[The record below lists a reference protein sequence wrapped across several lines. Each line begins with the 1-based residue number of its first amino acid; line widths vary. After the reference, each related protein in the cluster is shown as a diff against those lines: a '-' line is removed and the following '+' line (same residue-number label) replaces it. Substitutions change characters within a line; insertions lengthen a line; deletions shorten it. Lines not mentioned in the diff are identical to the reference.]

1 MSNERDA
8 RAMPAAPAEGKGG
21 RAYHHG
27 DLRNGLLEAARAI
40 LEEESLAALT
50 LRAVARKAG
59 VSHAAPYRH
68 FPNHEALL
76 VELSIEGF
84 DELREQIR
92 EAAKASG
99 TESDRIA
106 TIGAAYMRFVAARPA
121 LTRLMFGGQ
130 LPNRDQ
136 FPALGLKAD
145 AIGEEIGQALHDQAL
160 GLAVWSAMHGLAM
173 LVLENVI
180 DLGQRRS
187 GLHVLPTRA
196 EIILRSLFSTRE

>member
-1 MSNERDA
+1 MNNDRDT
-8 RAMPAAPAEGKGG
+8 RAAAPAEARQG

-40 LEEESLAALT
+40 LEEESLASLT

-121 LTRLMFGGQ
+121 LARLMFGGQ

-160 GLAVWSAMHGLAM
+160 GLAVWGAMHGLAM

-187 GLHVLPTRA
+187 GLHVLPARS
-196 EIILRSLFSTRE
+196 EIILRSLFATRE

>member
-1 MSNERDA
+1 MNERDSHA
-8 RAMPAAPAEGKGG
+8 GPAAMPRSAGG
-21 RAYHHG
+21 RGYHHG

-84 DELREQIR
+84 DELREAIAD
-92 EAAKASG
+92 AARAQG
-99 TESDRIA
+99 TESDKIA

-121 LTRLMFGGQ
+121 LARLMFGGQ

-136 FPALGLKAD
+136 FPTLGLKAD
-145 AIGEEIGQALHDQAL
+145 SIGSEIGAALHDSAL
-160 GLAVWSAMHGLAM
+160 GLAVWGSVHGLAM

-187 GLHVLPTRA
+187 GLHVLPARA
-196 EIILRSLFSTRE
+196 EIILRSLFSTARD